1 MNIISFAIS
10 CLQRHGPASSASA
23 CFIQASA
30 PFAKSPVAQ
39 DAARHAEH
47 AMTANRL
54 DKALVPV
61 AWASLIGIM
70 LLGLLIY

>member
-1 MNIISFAIS
+1 
-10 CLQRHGPASSASA
+10 
-23 CFIQASA
+23 
-30 PFAKSPVAQ
+30 
-39 DAARHAEH
+39 
-47 AMTANRL
+47 MTANRL